1 MTLAADPIGSGLV
14 SNLAHPGGNLTGM
27 SALASDLAG
36 KRGRAAAGG
45 WPKMSDEPLAR
56 ERAAHIIWLI
66 AVSNNFLVARS
77 SCNWTRENAGCCE
90 MEYV

>member
-77 SCNWTRENAGCCE
+77 SCN
-90 MEYV
+90 